1 MSFVTLKRLW
11 RRRRL
16 GNFVLVAASML
27 CLQCAGAAEPH
38 VVLLRGWFGVFS
50 TGMDELEVKL
60 RSKGISAKVRMHTS
74 WDDEAEAIV
83 RDRVA
88 GKIQP
93 IVLIGHSQGANN
105 LISMAAFLKT
115 KNVPVDLLV
124 TLAPFLQPPVP
135 DNVLHAINYYQSPG
149 WG

>member
-1 MSFVTLKRLW
+1 MSFFTPKRHWL
-11 RRRRL
+11 RRRL
-16 GNFVLVAASML
+16 GNTVLVAASML
-27 CLQCAGAAEPH
+27 WLQCAGAAEPH

-60 RSKGISAKVRMHTS
+60 KSKGINAKVRMHTS

-83 RDRVA
+83 RDRAA

-105 LISMAAFLKT
+105 LISMAAFLKA
-115 KNVPVDLLV
+115 KN
-124 TLAPFLQPPVP
+124 
-135 DNVLHAINYYQSPG
+135 
-149 WG
+149 